1 MPPPMNATRHQH
13 DHSIHAPS
21 FLRALKLA
29 LSGAGLALCLGA
41 LPGHA
46 SAAPGV
52 PAPPVVVWS
61 EDFEN
66 LPAPTSSM
74 DGTDLLLYVG
84 LNPVGQKYT
93 ADPLWR
99 MDAKHCNG
107 IIATFNA
114 NPTSAAMA
122 KACVERRHW
131 NGLQQMAEVAGLFAG
146 RTASDARK
154 NHAMAMLTVGGS
166 YPVNSTTFRTAS
178 NIPLP
183 PGADRRFFS
192 GSIDVVAT
200 FCDGDYVHPALRF
213 SLVNDSG
220 VALPLSATPMD
231 PCQGGS
237 RYSTSAIG
245 DAISRTAVAQ
255 TVTSPGALLFSGS
268 SVGFM
273 LHNDQTSE
281 TGNDAAIDNVR
292 ILDVTPQLDKAFTPA
307 NITQLQTA
315 RLTLTITNTTDLL
328 AKNGWSFTDSLP
340 PGLTVAGNAGTTCGA
355 GTVVSAAPGGNS
367 IQVSSGNLVAGASF
381 CEVSVDVKAA
391 TPGSFTNSATNL
403 TTTGLNLPAGPAV
416 LTVTP
421 VADMEA
427 ANLQFSSSAPVV
439 GTPITGTYTCRNNGP
454 SGADNASCSV
464 TGLPAGA
471 VSAPSCQSPL
481 PMSSMAAGG
490 SVQCTIT
497 FTPATL
503 DPLTAM
509 LTAGSSTPDPDPSN
523 NTRAYP
529 LQPAAPS
536 ADMQA
541 VDVTMPANLTVGVP
555 AKVPYSCRNTGPQ
568 AAAMATCTISGLPP
582 GFSSSC
588 TPGTPTAS
596 PVAPGSPGNT
606 ISCTAIF
613 TPANTSS
620 LTITVTAGSSTADPD
635 SSNNVLTRTAQAQE
649 KKADMQVSSV
659 TLPSSI
665 TAGMQVTGS
674 FTCTNTGP
682 DPAVAAT
689 CTITGLPAGVHPA
702 CTPAVP
708 TAAPLAKDD
717 GPISCSL
724 SFTPTT
730 PTALTA
736 TVTAGSTTTDPDL
749 SNNTRTHLLNVA
761 AAPEVTAVP
770 ATSTTALA
778 LTTLALLLAAGAALG
793 SHGRRNRRGRP

>member
-340 PGLTVAGNAGTTCGA
+340 PGLTVAGNAGTTCAA
-355 GTVVSAAPGGNS
+355 GTVVDAAPDS
-367 IQVSSGNLVAGASF
+367 TRVTVTQGNLAQGAAS
-381 CEVSVDVKAA
+381 CEVSVDVRPAG
-391 TPGSFTNSATNL
+391 PGSFSNGAGNL
-403 TTTGLNLPAGPAV
+403 TLAGLNPPAAPAV
-416 LTVTP
+416 LEVTP
-421 VADMEA
+421 VADMQATDVGLPREMTVGIEV
-427 ANLQFSSSAPVV
+427 NGQFA
-439 GTPITGTYTCRNNGP
+439 CMNAGP
-454 SGADNASCSV
+454 SAAVGASCEL
-464 TGLPAGA
+464 TGLPPGALTSCTPTSPTTLPLEKDARIECTVKFTPTSTGA
-471 VSAPSCQSPL
+471 V
-481 PMSSMAAGG
+481 
-490 SVQCTIT
+490 
-497 FTPATL
+497 
-503 DPLTAM
+503 TAM
-509 LTAGSSTPDPDPSN
+509 LIAGSSTPDPLPTNNRRAHPYDP
-523 NTRAYP
+523 T
-529 LQPAAPS
+529 QPQ

-541 VDVTMPANLTVGVP
+541 MAASLPTDMTVGRPVTGS
-555 AKVPYSCRNTGPQ
+555 YSCKNAGLE
-568 AAAMATCTISGLPP
+568 AAAMATC
-582 GFSSSC
+582 
-588 TPGTPTAS
+588 A
-596 PVAPGSPGNT
+596 
-606 ISCTAIF
+606 
-613 TPANTSS
+613 
-620 LTITVTAGSSTADPD
+620 
-635 SSNNVLTRTAQAQE
+635 
-649 KKADMQVSSV
+649 
-659 TLPSSI
+659 
-665 TAGMQVTGS
+665 
-674 FTCTNTGP
+674 
-682 DPAVAAT
+682 
-689 CTITGLPAGVHPA
+689 ITGLPAGA
-702 CTPAVP
+702 SISCTPHTP
-708 TAAPLAKDD
+708 TAAPLASGDS
-717 GPISCSL
+717 ISCSVA
-724 SFTPTT
+724 FTP
-730 PTALTA
+730 AKAGSLSV
-736 TVTAGSTTTDPDL
+736 TVTAGSATQDPL
-749 SNNTRTHLLNVA
+749 PANNTWNGIHTLVEPVA
-761 AAPEVTAVP
+761 DMQATEVAFPSTVGAGTPVTGTFTCRNAGPGDATAATCAITGLPLGVHASCTPATPTGTPLASGAEISCSVAFTP
-770 ATSTTALA
+770 ATSDPLSLVITAGSSSSDPVPTNNSLTHAMNAALQPPQAIPATGTPALVALSLA
-778 LTTLALLLAAGAALG
+778 VLLAGLRL
-793 SHGRRNRRGRP
+793 RRRPR